1 MVVGVVP
8 HRVGHRAVRTRN
20 LHEDGGVMWKKPV
33 VTAGVQ
39 YEALAQPPTVVVI
52 EWNERIFKV
61 PIGDVFNLT
70 IDLSGSW
77 EGTLRT
83 AIRIVG
89 VE

>member
-1 MVVGVVP
+1 
-8 HRVGHRAVRTRN
+8 
-20 LHEDGGVMWKKPV
+20 MWKRPT
-33 VTAGVQ
+33 VTAGVE
-39 YEALAQPPTVVVI
+39 YEDYTEKTQPPTVVVI

-61 PIGDVFNLT
+61 PIGDVFNLA